1 MAVIEKS
8 KGSSS
13 FRFNRFL
20 FAFAVLLMALG
31 GWIGIAYFISSFFE
45 PDVIEIFKS
54 LPQKDIYALFL
65 VQAGYFFVGIFI
77 LYLMVR
83 RGKLTPLEVLM
94 AFLVNLALTGLFIFK
109 VL

>member
-1 MAVIEKS
+1 VAVIEKG

-31 GWIGIAYFISSFFE
+31 GWIGIFFLFE

-65 VQAGYFFVGIFI
+65 IQAGYFFGGIFI
-77 LYLMVR
+77 LYSMVKK
-83 RGKLTPLEVLM
+83 GKLTSLEVL
-94 AFLVNLALTGLFIFK
+94 AAALLNLILLSPLIFK
-109 VL
+109 LL